1 MKAKDLRQFSNEE
14 LQSKYEEF
22 RDQLFKLRIQKTI
35 GQLDN
40 PLKIKLVKKDMA
52 RILTVLR
59 EKEE

>member
-52 RILTVLR
+52 RILTLLR